1 MASKSDDQTGA
12 GPSAGGEPGA
22 LERLDV
28 TAHVTAVAAVEHML
42 QMAVR
47 LGASDV
53 HCEPGPEGLG
63 VRFRIDGRLTA
74 VGTLPPAL
82 RDGVITRL
90 KVLARLDV
98 AERRLPQDGRFTL
111 RADGSRDA
119 ECDIRAS
126 TMPTML
132 GEKAVLRVVART
144 SGGLDFEALGF
155 DTASAATFRQHLQRP
170 WGLVLVTGPTGS
182 GKTST
187 LYAALQLLATPDR
200 HIITVEDPVERA
212 LPGVTQVAVRDS
224 IGLGFAA
231 VLRAS
236 LRQDPDIMLVGEI
249 RDAETAAVAMQAALT
264 GHLVLATLHTTD
276 APGAPARLLDMGV
289 PPFLVAGALSMVCAQ
304 RLVRRRCRQCQPLA
318 EAHCAACRRTGYRGR
333 TGLFEVMTMTDALR
347 ALVMQRA
354 SAQQLRSQALS
365 EGMVSLR
372 HAGLQRVIE
381 GVTSLEEVWRE
392 TADDGA
398 GPHG

>member
-1 MASKSDDQTGA
+1 MQANPPEVADSGA
-12 GPSAGGEPGA
+12 AD
-22 LERLDV
+22 RLDITSHS
-28 TAHVTAVAAVEHML
+28 TAVTAVDHML
-42 QMAVR
+42 QLALR

-53 HCEPGPEGLG
+53 HCEPGPEGLR

-74 VGTLPPAL
+74 VGTLPPTL

-98 AERRLPQDGRFTL
+98 AERRLPQDGRFTV
-111 RADGSRDA
+111 RPDGSGDA
-119 ECDIRAS
+119 ACDVRAS
-126 TMPTML
+126 TLPTLL

-144 SGGLDFEALGF
+144 SLVPDFEALGF
-155 DTASAATFRQHLQRP
+155 DAVSASAFRQHLQRP

-187 LYAALQLLATPDR
+187 LYAALHLLATPDR
-200 HIITVEDPVERA
+200 HIITVEDPVERSLA
-212 LPGVTQVAVRDS
+212 GVTQVAVRDS
-224 IGLGFAA
+224 IGLGFAS

-289 PPFLVAGALSMVCAQ
+289 PPFLVAGSLSVVCAQ
-304 RLVRRRCRQCQPLA
+304 RLVRRRCLQCPPGRDVR
-318 EAHCAACRRTGYRGR
+318 CGACRSTGYRGR
-333 TGLFEVMTMTDALR
+333 TGLFEVMTMSDALR

-354 SAQQLRSQALS
+354 SAQELRSQALA

-372 HAGLQRVIE
+372 QAGVRRVTD
-381 GVTSLEEVWRE
+381 GVTSMEEVWRE
-392 TADDGA
+392 TADDGVV
-398 GPHG
+398 PHA

>member
-1 MASKSDDQTGA
+1 VD
-12 GPSAGGEPGA
+12 AGGTDDGNVDVSD
-22 LERLDV
+22 RLDV
-28 TAHVTAVAAVEHML
+28 SAADTAVTAVDQML
-42 QMAVR
+42 QLAVR

-53 HCEPGPEGLG
+53 HCEPGPEGLQI
-63 VRFRIDGRLTA
+63 RFRIDGRLTT
-74 VGTLPPAL
+74 VGRLPPAL
-82 RDGVITRL
+82 REGVITRL

-98 AERRLPQDGRFTL
+98 AERRLPQDGRFSL
-111 RADGSRDA
+111 RPDDHDDV
-119 ECDIRAS
+119 ECDVRAS
-126 TMPTML
+126 TLPTML

-144 SGGLDFEALGF
+144 SVASDFESLGF
-155 DTASAATFRQHLQRP
+155 DTASASAFQRHLRRP

-187 LYAALQLLATPDR
+187 LYAALQWLATPDR

-212 LPGVTQVAVRDS
+212 LPGVTQVAVRES

-249 RDAETAAVAMQAALT
+249 RDADTAAVAMQAALT

-289 PPFLVAGALSMVCAQ
+289 PPFLVAGALTMVCAQ
-304 RLVRRRCRQCQPLA
+304 RLVRRRCVQCSPGGDRP
-318 EAHCAACRRTGYRGR
+318 CGRCRSTGYRGR
-333 TGLFEVMTMTDALR
+333 TGLFELMTMSDALR

-354 SAQQLRSQALS
+354 SAQQLRSQALA

-372 HAGLQRVIE
+372 HAGLRRVTE
-381 GVTSLEEVWRE
+381 GMTSLEEVWRE
-392 TADDGA
+392 TMDDGDV
-398 GPHG
+398 PHA

>member
-1 MASKSDDQTGA
+1 MQTRTRPSSEADGTDDGTVDV
-12 GPSAGGEPGA
+12 PD
-22 LERLDV
+22 RLDIAAAD
-28 TAHVTAVAAVEHML
+28 TAVTAVDQML
-42 QMAVR
+42 QLAAR

-53 HCEPGPEGLG
+53 HCEPGPEGLLI
-63 VRFRIDGRLTA
+63 RFRIDGRLTT
-74 VGTLPPAL
+74 VGRLPLAL
-82 RDGVITRL
+82 REGVITRL

-98 AERRLPQDGRFTL
+98 AERRLPQDGRFSL
-111 RADGSRDA
+111 RPDALRDA
-119 ECDIRAS
+119 ECDVRAS
-126 TMPTML
+126 TLPTML

-144 SGGLDFEALGF
+144 SVAHDFESLGF
-155 DTASAATFRQHLQRP
+155 DAASASAFRCHLRRP

-187 LYAALQLLATPDR
+187 LYAALQWLATPDR

-212 LPGVTQVAVRDS
+212 LPGVTQVAVRES
-224 IGLGFAA
+224 IGLGFAT

-289 PPFLVAGALSMVCAQ
+289 PPFLVAGSLTAVCAQ
-304 RLVRRRCRQCQPLA
+304 RLVRRRCLQCAPGDDRP
-318 EAHCAACRRTGYRGR
+318 CVRCRSTGYRGR
-333 TGLFEVMTMTDALR
+333 LGLFELMTMSDALR
-347 ALVMQRA
+347 GLVMQRA
-354 SAQQLRSQALS
+354 SAQQLRSQALA

-372 HAGLQRVIE
+372 HAGLRRVAE
-381 GVTSLEEVWRE
+381 GMTSLEEVWRE
-392 TADDGA
+392 TMDDGDVPQA
-398 GPHG
+398 

>member
-1 MASKSDDQTGA
+1 MLSEPQRGDGPDGREDDGSD
-12 GPSAGGEPGA
+12 
-22 LERLDV
+22 RLDV
-28 TAHVTAVAAVEHML
+28 MAQGSAVTAVNEML
-42 QMAVR
+42 QLAVR

-53 HCEPGPEGLG
+53 HCEPGPDGLR
-63 VRFRIDGRLTA
+63 VRFRIDGRLRT

-82 RDGVITRL
+82 KDGVLTRL

-98 AERRLPQDGRFTL
+98 AERRLPQDGRFSL
-111 RADGSRDA
+111 SADRYGD
-119 ECDIRAS
+119 CDVRAS
-126 TMPTML
+126 TLPTL
-132 GEKAVLRVVART
+132 TGEKAVLRVVARASLAQT
-144 SGGLDFEALGF
+144 FESLGF
-155 DTASAATFRQHLQRP
+155 DPDGAEAFRRHLQRP

-212 LPGVTQVAVRDS
+212 LPGVTQVAVRES

-249 RDAETAAVAMQAALT
+249 RDAETASVAMQAALT

-289 PPFLVAGALSMVCAQ
+289 PPFLVAGSLTVVCAQ
-304 RLVRRRCRQCQPLA
+304 RLVRRRCSQCRPAHAERCARCRQ
-318 EAHCAACRRTGYRGR
+318 TGYHGR
-333 TGLFEVMTMTDALR
+333 TGLFELMTMSETLR

-354 SAQQLRSQALS
+354 SAQQLRRQALA

-372 HAGLQRVIE
+372 QSGLQRVAH

-398 GPHG
+398 AGDA

>member
-1 MASKSDDQTGA
+1 MVRESSAARQTDPQVAAESDAAD
-12 GPSAGGEPGA
+12 
-22 LERLDV
+22 RLDV
-28 TAHVTAVAAVEHML
+28 ALCGTAVTAVDHML

-53 HCEPGPEGLG
+53 HCEPGPEGLR

-74 VGTLPPAL
+74 VGMLPPAL
-82 RDGVITRL
+82 RDAVITRL

-111 RADGSRDA
+111 RLDGDSDGD
-119 ECDIRAS
+119 CDVRAS
-126 TMPTML
+126 TLPTLL
-132 GEKAVLRVVART
+132 GEKAVLRVVGRT
-144 SGGLDFEALGF
+144 SVAPDFEALGF
-155 DTASAATFRQHLQRP
+155 DAVGAAAFRQHLQRP

-212 LPGVTQVAVRDS
+212 LPGVTQVAVRES
-224 IGLGFAA
+224 IGLGFAS

-289 PPFLVAGALSMVCAQ
+289 PPFLVAGSLSVVCAQ
-304 RLVRRRCRQCQPLA
+304 RLVRRRCLQCQPGRDIR
-318 EAHCAACRRTGYRGR
+318 CVACRSTGYRGR
-333 TGLFEVMTMTDALR
+333 TGLFEVLTMSDALR

-354 SAQQLRSQALS
+354 SAQQLRGQALA

-372 HAGLQRVIE
+372 QAGVRRVSE

-398 GPHG
+398 TPHA

>member
-1 MASKSDDQTGA
+1 MPTTSDSNTGTARTGFGDA
-12 GPSAGGEPGA
+12 GVA
-22 LERLDV
+22 LRLDV
-28 TAHVTAVAAVEHML
+28 ASHATAVTAVDHML
-42 QMAVR
+42 DMAIR

-53 HCEPGPEGLG
+53 HCEPDPDGLRI
-63 VRFRIDGRLTA
+63 RFRIDGRLA
-74 VGTLPPAL
+74 SVGTFPPGL

-90 KVLARLDV
+90 KVLSRLDV
-98 AERRLPQDGRFTL
+98 AERRLPQDGRFSVRLEEPPGGT
-111 RADGSRDA
+111 
-119 ECDIRAS
+119 CDIRAS
-126 TMPTML
+126 TLPTL
-132 GEKAVLRVVART
+132 QGEKAVLRVVVRSAVAP
-144 SGGLDFEALGF
+144 DFEGLGF
-155 DTASAATFRQHLQRP
+155 DACSADLFRAQLQRP
-170 WGLVLVTGPTGS
+170 WGLILVTGPTGS

-187 LYAALQLLATPDR
+187 LYAALQRLATADR

-212 LPGVTQVAVRDS
+212 LPGVTQVAVRES

-289 PPFLVAGALSMVCAQ
+289 PPFLVAGALSVVCAQ
-304 RLVRRRCRQCQPLA
+304 RLVRRRCRQCHPGQTQ
-318 EAHCAACRRTGYRGR
+318 ACVSCRSTGYRGR
-333 TGLFEVMTMTDALR
+333 IGLFEVMTMSDVLR
-347 ALVMQRA
+347 TLVMQRA
-354 SAQQLRSQALS
+354 SAQELRRQALA

-372 HAGLQRVIE
+372 QAGLQRVAD
-381 GVTSLEEVWRE
+381 GVTSIEEVWRE

-398 GPHG
+398 AKHA

>member
-1 MASKSDDQTGA
+1 MRAGEQIWTGGSAGA
-12 GPSAGGEPGA
+12 GTEVPD
-22 LERLDV
+22 RLDV
-28 TAHVTAVAAVEHML
+28 ASHATAVTAVDHML
-42 QMAVR
+42 QLAVR

-53 HCEPGPEGLG
+53 HCEPGPEGLR

-74 VGTLPPAL
+74 VGTLPAAL

-111 RADGSRDA
+111 RSAGTGDAD
-119 ECDIRAS
+119 CDIRAS
-126 TMPTML
+126 TLPTLL
-132 GEKAVLRVVART
+132 GEKAVLRVVAQT
-144 SGGLDFEALGF
+144 SVAPDFESLGF
-155 DTASAATFRQHLQRP
+155 NPDNASAFRQHLQRP

-187 LYAALQLLATPDR
+187 LYAALQLLATPER

-212 LPGVTQVAVRDS
+212 LSGVTQVAVRES

-249 RDAETAAVAMQAALT
+249 RDADTAAVAMQAALT

-289 PPFLVAGALSMVCAQ
+289 PPFLVAGSLTVVCAQ
-304 RLVRRRCRQCQPLA
+304 RLVRRRCPQCQPP
-318 EAHCAACRRTGYRGR
+318 HHGPCGGCRSTGYRGR
-333 TGLFEVMTMTDALR
+333 TGLFELMTMTDALR

-354 SAQQLRSQALS
+354 SAQQLRRQALA

-372 HAGLQRVIE
+372 HAGLRCVAE
-381 GVTSLEEVWRE
+381 GVTTLEEVWRE

-398 GPHG
+398 VSHA